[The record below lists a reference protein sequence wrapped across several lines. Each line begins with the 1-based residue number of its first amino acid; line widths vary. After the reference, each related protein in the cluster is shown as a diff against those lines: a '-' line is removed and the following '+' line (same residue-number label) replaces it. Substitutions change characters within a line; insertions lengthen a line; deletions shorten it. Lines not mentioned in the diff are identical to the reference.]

1 MKSFVV
7 ALILIASVFTFVI
20 LNSFYTVS
28 AIDEMLALSENLPK
42 TAEDFHRNRNT
53 ADSVV
58 THLTNL
64 WDQKFPFIVF
74 MSGYG
79 NIDRCDAAIRAFSVH
94 FQNGNINDYLVALSE
109 FRDGLKRLR
118 ILEGLHPESI
128 F

>member
-20 LNSFYTVS
+20 LNSFYTIS

-42 TAEDFHRNRNT
+42 TAEDFHRNRDT
-53 ADSVV
+53 AAPVV
-58 THLTNL
+58 AQLSTF

-79 NIDRCDAAIRAFSVH
+79 NIDRCDAAIRTLAVH
-94 FQNGNINDYLVALSE
+94 FQNGNTSDYLVALSE

-118 ILEGLHPESI
+118 ILEGWHPESI